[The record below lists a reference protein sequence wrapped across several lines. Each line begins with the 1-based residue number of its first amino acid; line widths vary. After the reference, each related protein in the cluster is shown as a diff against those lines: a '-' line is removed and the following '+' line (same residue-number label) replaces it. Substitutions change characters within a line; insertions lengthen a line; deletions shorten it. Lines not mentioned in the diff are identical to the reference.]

1 MLSFLSHAWQNH
13 KSVPLMTKFL
23 LEHLLVIVKD
33 LALLL
38 TVSKDAAGH
47 AKFHA
52 HSFLHNSLTIIQTVC
67 NLQKWEKN

>member
-1 MLSFLSHAWQNH
+1 MANH

-23 LEHLLVIVKD
+23 LEDLLVIVKD

-38 TVSKDAAGH
+38 TVSKDAPDH

-52 HSFLHNSLTIIQTVC
+52 HSSLHNPLTIIQTVC